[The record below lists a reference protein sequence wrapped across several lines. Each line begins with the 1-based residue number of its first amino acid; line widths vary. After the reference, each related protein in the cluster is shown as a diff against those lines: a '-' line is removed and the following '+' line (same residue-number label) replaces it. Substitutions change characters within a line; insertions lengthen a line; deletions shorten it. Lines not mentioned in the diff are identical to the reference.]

1 MSGAGIPDVPDM
13 DASGISLA
21 IVASTWHATICDALL
36 DGARRVATDAGVT
49 EPTIVRVHGAIE
61 IPVVAQ
67 ELARTHD
74 AVVALGVVIRGETR
88 TSTTSATPS
97 RPA

>member
-1 MSGAGIPDVPDM
+1 M

-49 EPTIVRVHGAIE
+49 EPTIVRVRRHRNPGRRAGH
-61 IPVVAQ
+61 
-67 ELARTHD
+67 RSHHD
-74 AVVALGVVIRGETR
+74 AGGGLGRGD
-88 TSTTSATPS
+88 PW
-97 RPA
+97 